1 MKKQKLKK
9 MKRQLPLYLMA
20 LPGILYLLIN
30 NYLPMTGLVVAFK
43 EFNYRDGIWGSP
55 WNGVNNFKYL
65 FSTSTSLIITRNTLL
80 YNLAFIVLNT
90 LVALTIAILLNEI
103 RKGIHIKFF
112 QTVILLP
119 YLLSII
125 IVGYLV
131 YAFLG
136 NDLGF
141 VNTQILTKLGMNTI
155 EWYSQPKY
163 WPFILLFVNTL
174 KNFGFLAIIYYAS
187 VISIG
192 KDYYE
197 AAELDGAGKMKQI
210 WYITLPFLKP
220 TIIMMVLLAV
230 GKVFYSDFGLFYQ
243 VPQNSGALF
252 SVTNTID
259 TYVYR
264 SLIQLGDVGMASAA
278 GVYQS
283 IVGFILVF
291 LTNLLVRKMRK
302 QKERNSIVII
312 VAYVVLGIISFM
324 CIAPV
329 VLMAVASFT
338 DNDVLN
344 LYGYTYFPQKWSL
357 EAYEFLIKQGT
368 VISKSFLNSI
378 LVTFMGT
385 ALGIMVTVLLAYTI
399 SRKELVG
406 RKLIMLFVFFTMLF
420 NGGMVPTY
428 LMYTQIFHIKN
439 TMWAL
444 LFPHLL
450 VNGFN
455 VLLVRTFFNEN
466 IPEVLLEAARIDGA
480 GEISIFR
487 NVVLPISKPILATI
501 GLLVG
506 VGYWND
512 WYNGLLF
519 VTDVNYY
526 TLQNFLNKIM
536 TDLQFLSQ
544 NMSATSDVNSIIANV
559 PSGTVRMAMAF
570 IGALP
575 VIIVFP
581 FFQKYFTKGITVG
594 AVKE

>member
-1 MKKQKLKK
+1 
-9 MKRQLPLYLMA
+9 
-20 LPGILYLLIN
+20 
-30 NYLPMTGLVVAFK
+30 
-43 EFNYRDGIWGSP
+43 
-55 WNGVNNFKYL
+55 
-65 FSTSTSLIITRNTLL
+65 
-80 YNLAFIVLNT
+80 
-90 LVALTIAILLNEI
+90 
-103 RKGIHIKFF
+103 
-112 QTVILLP
+112 
-119 YLLSII
+119 
-125 IVGYLV
+125 
-131 YAFLG
+131 
-136 NDLGF
+136 
-141 VNTQILTKLGMNTI
+141 
-155 EWYSQPKY
+155 
-163 WPFILLFVNTL
+163 
-174 KNFGFLAIIYYAS
+174 
-187 VISIG
+187 
-192 KDYYE
+192 
-197 AAELDGAGKMKQI
+197 
-210 WYITLPFLKP
+210 
-220 TIIMMVLLAV
+220 
-230 GKVFYSDFGLFYQ
+230 
-243 VPQNSGALF
+243 
-252 SVTNTID
+252 
-259 TYVYR
+259 
-264 SLIQLGDVGMASAA
+264 
-278 GVYQS
+278 
-283 IVGFILVF
+283 
-291 LTNLLVRKMRK
+291 MRK

-559 PSGTVRMAMAF
+559 PSGTVRMA
-570 IGALP
+570 IG
-575 VIIVFP
+575 IYRCITGYHCFSVFSEVLH
-581 FFQKYFTKGITVG
+581 KRYYCRCGKGIERYD
-594 AVKE
+594 K

>member
-1 MKKQKLKK
+1 
-9 MKRQLPLYLMA
+9 
-20 LPGILYLLIN
+20 
-30 NYLPMTGLVVAFK
+30 
-43 EFNYRDGIWGSP
+43 
-55 WNGVNNFKYL
+55 
-65 FSTSTSLIITRNTLL
+65 
-80 YNLAFIVLNT
+80 
-90 LVALTIAILLNEI
+90 
-103 RKGIHIKFF
+103 
-112 QTVILLP
+112 
-119 YLLSII
+119 
-125 IVGYLV
+125 
-131 YAFLG
+131 
-136 NDLGF
+136 
-141 VNTQILTKLGMNTI
+141 
-155 EWYSQPKY
+155 
-163 WPFILLFVNTL
+163 
-174 KNFGFLAIIYYAS
+174 
-187 VISIG
+187 
-192 KDYYE
+192 
-197 AAELDGAGKMKQI
+197 
-210 WYITLPFLKP
+210 
-220 TIIMMVLLAV
+220 
-230 GKVFYSDFGLFYQ
+230 
-243 VPQNSGALF
+243 
-252 SVTNTID
+252 
-259 TYVYR
+259 
-264 SLIQLGDVGMASAA
+264 
-278 GVYQS
+278 
-283 IVGFILVF
+283 
-291 LTNLLVRKMRK
+291 MRK

-512 WYNGLLF
+512 WYNAMLYISDNEMF
-519 VTDVNYY
+519 P
-526 TLQNFLNKIM
+526 LQYFLYEQINNIQAYRKI
-536 TDLQFLSQ
+536 LS
-544 NMSATSDVNSIIANV
+544 SAA
-559 PSGTVRMAMAF
+559 SGAVAAAFNLPTQSLKMALTVVAT
-570 IGALP
+570 GP
-575 VIIVFP
+575 IVFAYP
-581 FFQKYFTKGITVG
+581 FVQKYFVQGITIG
-594 AVKE
+594 AVKG